1 MRKKFLCLGLVLSLV
16 IGMAVPAQ
24 AEEGTPTAIVTIGSV
39 STQYADFFEAWNAA
53 NGNEATL
60 KLLKDVTLEAN
71 QTPLKL
77 TSGAV
82 TLEMA
87 DEKKLS
93 GNANSNLSMLEVSEG
108 AALILNSGA
117 IQCQNET
124 TIDVS
129 GELTVNGGSIV
140 CNSNSSY
147 DPAAVKVSGGKF
159 TLEDGLIDAYYSPFT
174 DTCPYAVIAEGAE
187 LTIHGGTIRCQDNSG
202 TSCFSA
208 RLKSNVTISGG
219 LIQGKLGA
227 FITDGTLNVS
237 GGTIK
242 GISYGL
248 RIDNGCSARLSGGDF
263 YGENSICNYNIGG
276 MISDMLV
283 AGYDFQRIDDNAW
296 LVDTGEEIEG
306 DVTVKEAPVKI
317 EQEPQEQ
324 TIQYG
329 DAFESLH
336 IQASPLS
343 EGASLEYQW
352 YRIENDTELVID
364 GANGSDFS
372 PSTGERFDV
381 GGYQYFCKVA
391 CGDYVKRSSV
401 VTLSVTQRELTPSVE
416 GEIVKVYDE
425 NVEVPESLIPPITLA
440 GVQEGDEVTA
450 SGWISYDSPDAGENK
465 VVTVQFITLDG
476 ADVGKYTLS
485 TNSFTTTGRIEKA
498 PGVISYAPASAR
510 TTYTGEPQALVSP
523 GTAIGG
529 EPLVYAMREDG
540 PYSPEPPTGV
550 DAGDYT
556 VWYKMAESQNY
567 TGTSPESVT
576 VRISPKHVIDLTVE
590 VTPSS
595 FVYDGS
601 AKTPNVVVKDG
612 DTVIPA
618 NEYTVEYEDNVYVG
632 TASIIITN
640 NEGGNYNVDGYETFS
655 ITACPVESVTL
666 NQTDL
671 KLAVGEE
678 AVLVATVSPEIAE
691 NKNVSWTSS
700 DPSVADV
707 SEGVVTA
714 RNPGKATITV
724 VTEDGGKTAEAKVTV
739 APEAAALIG
748 LEVSGEAAALEGT
761 PLDLSGLV
769 VRAVY
774 DDGKKETVL
783 DYTVSGFN
791 ANQVG
796 TQTVTVSYGGKSASL
811 DVTVAAKSVTGIAID
826 ALPKKISY
834 TEGEP
839 LDLSGLT
846 IKAFYNNGKEEALQ
860 KGFAISGYNAN
871 AVGVQSVLVTY
882 QGFTASFSVSVIGN
896 SSGGVI
902 AKPVIRIESVE
913 GGKKVFLSASEGC
926 EIHFTTDGSL
936 PAIDSALYSEAF
948 TVTDASTTIKAIAV
962 SNGVKSPVTS
972 GVIQVAKVCGVVP
985 NPPGGEVQA
994 GTVVTLR
1001 SETVGAEIYYTD
1013 SPDAAFSR
1021 ETWEKYEGAIVVAR
1035 TRSVRAVAVK
1045 KGFLDSDVIQLD
1057 YTVPE
1062 TVGENAVVSLG
1073 SVTVAAGDVAPVPV
1087 YLFADSESTL
1097 FQQFRIALNFDA
1109 NSFENVVSVTPAE
1122 RIDPTKLFVSSAGGV
1137 LNLLYQGEPIA
1148 SGEICTLNFATLASS
1163 PEGSALEVKV
1173 DLKNCSIVSDAP
1185 GGGTSSVDA
1194 VVSLTAARLNRL
1206 EGAGFSFTDAD
1217 TGRALDS
1224 FDSSVSEF
1232 EVNMTVDS
1240 ASVNDLRETFAN
1252 VYLAVFDR
1260 NGRLANVRSWKV
1272 DLADPSLAFIQS
1284 IRVPEGV
1291 EVGEIKIM
1299 VLSDRMVP
1307 LMAAS
1312 ELK

>member
-1 MRKKFLCLGLVLSLV
+1 MNKSRR
-16 IGMAVPAQ
+16 
-24 AEEGTPTAIVTIGSV
+24 
-39 STQYADFFEAWNAA
+39 
-53 NGNEATL
+53 
-60 KLLKDVTLEAN
+60 
-71 QTPLKL
+71 
-77 TSGAV
+77 
-82 TLEMA
+82 
-87 DEKKLS
+87 
-93 GNANSNLSMLEVSEG
+93 
-108 AALILNSGA
+108 
-117 IQCQNET
+117 
-124 TIDVS
+124 
-129 GELTVNGGSIV
+129 
-140 CNSNSSY
+140 
-147 DPAAVKVSGGKF
+147 GK
-159 TLEDGLIDAYYSPFT
+159 
-174 DTCPYAVIAEGAE
+174 
-187 LTIHGGTIRCQDNSG
+187 RN
-202 TSCFSA
+202 
-208 RLKSNVTISGG
+208 
-219 LIQGKLGA
+219 
-227 FITDGTLNVS
+227 
-237 GGTIK
+237 
-242 GISYGL
+242 
-248 RIDNGCSARLSGGDF
+248 
-263 YGENSICNYNIGG
+263 
-276 MISDMLV
+276 
-283 AGYDFQRIDDNAW
+283 
-296 LVDTGEEIEG
+296 
-306 DVTVKEAPVKI
+306 
-317 EQEPQEQ
+317 
-324 TIQYG
+324 QYG

-343 EGASLEYQW
+343 EGDSVEYQW

-372 PSTGERFDV
+372 PSTGERLDV
-381 GGYQYFCKVA
+381 GDYQYFCKIA
-391 CGDYVKRSSV
+391 CGGYVKRSAD
-401 VTLSVTQRELTPSVE
+401 VTLSVTQRGLTPSVE
-416 GEIVKVYDE
+416 GEIVKVYDGS
-425 NVEVPESLIPPITLA
+425 VEVPESLIPPITLA
-440 GVQEGDEVTA
+440 GVMEGDDVTA
-450 SGWISYDSPDAGENK
+450 SATFKYLNPEAGGYNVVNVKNITLTGADAGNYR
-465 VVTVQFITLDG
+465 L
-476 ADVGKYTLS
+476 
-485 TNSFTTTGRIEKA
+485 TTGIITIQGRIDKA
-498 PGVISYAPASAR
+498 PGGILYAPVPMR
-510 TTYTGEPQALVSP
+510 LTYTGEPQALVSP
-523 GTAIGG
+523 GFAIDG

-540 PYSPEPPTGV
+540 AYSTEPPTGV
-550 DAGDYT
+550 DAGDYI
-556 VWYKMAESQNY
+556 VWYKMEESQNY
-567 TGTSPESVT
+567 TGSSPESVT
-576 VRISPKHVIDLTVE
+576 ARISPKEVSDLTVE

-601 AKTPNVVVKDG
+601 EKTPDVVVKDG
-612 DTVIPA
+612 DAVIPA
-618 NEYTVEYEDNVYVG
+618 DEYTLEFENNVNVG
-632 TASIIITN
+632 TGTVFITD
-640 NEGGNYNVDGYETFS
+640 NEGGNYNNVEGYGTFS

-671 KLAVGEE
+671 ELSVGEE

-714 RNPGKATITV
+714 RNPGEATITV

-748 LEVSGEAAALEGT
+748 LEVSGEAAAVEGT

-769 VRAVY
+769 VKAVY
-774 DDGKKETVL
+774 DDGEKRTVM

-791 ANQVG
+791 ANRIG
-796 TQTVTVSYGGKSASL
+796 TQTVTIGYGGKTASL
-811 DVTVAAKSVTGIAID
+811 DVTVAAKSVTGVAID
-826 ALPKKISY
+826 ALPQKISY
-834 TEGEP
+834 AEGEP

-846 IKAFYNNGKEEALQ
+846 IKAFYNNGEEEALQ

-913 GGKKVFLSASEGC
+913 GGKKVFLAASEGC

-1062 TVGENAVVSLG
+1062 AAGENAVVSLG

-1097 FQQFRIALNFDA
+1097 FQQFRIALTFDA
-1109 NSFENVVSVTPAE
+1109 DSFENVVSVTPAE
-1122 RIDPTKLFVSSAGGV
+1122 RIDPTKLFVSSTGGV
-1137 LNLLYQGEPIA
+1137 MNLLYQGEPIA

-1173 DLKNCSIVSDAP
+1173 DRENCSIVSDEP
-1185 GGGTSSVDA
+1185 GGATSSVDA

-1260 NGRLANVRSWKV
+1260 NGRLASVRSWKV